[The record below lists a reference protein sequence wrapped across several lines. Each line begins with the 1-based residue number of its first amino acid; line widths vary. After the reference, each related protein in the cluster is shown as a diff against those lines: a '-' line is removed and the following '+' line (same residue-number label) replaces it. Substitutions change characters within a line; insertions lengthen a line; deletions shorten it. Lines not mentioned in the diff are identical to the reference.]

1 MQLHTS
7 DPLFA
12 WARLDDH
19 PELSTLKLLLESLPD
34 QALLDGLQRARG
46 HGRDDFPIPV
56 LWGVF
61 VFTIA
66 LRHASFVSCLE
77 ELKRHPESQGL
88 LGIATVQDIPKDYN
102 LSRFVDVLGQEPH
115 LSELRKVFDT

>member
-1 MQLHTS
+1 MLLHVT

-66 LRHASFVSCLE
+66 LRHASFISCLE
-77 ELKRHPESQGL
+77 ELRRNPALYRL
-88 LGIATVQDIPKDYN
+88 LGIATVDDIPKDYN
-102 LSRFVDVLGQEPH
+102 LSRFVETLGQEPH
-115 LSELRKVFDT
+115 LSQLRKVF

>member
-1 MQLHTS
+1 MQLYVS

-19 PELSTLKLLLESLPD
+19 PQLSTLKLLLESLPD
-34 QALLDGLQRARG
+34 QDLLDGLRQARG
-46 HGRDDFPIPV
+46 HGRDDFPVAV

-66 LRHASFVSCLE
+66 LRHPSFVSCID
-77 ELKRHPESQGL
+77 ELKRNPALYRL
-88 LGIATVQDIPKDYN
+88 LGIASVQDIPNDYN
-102 LSRFVDVLGQEPH
+102 LSRFADVL
-115 LSELRKVFDT
+115 